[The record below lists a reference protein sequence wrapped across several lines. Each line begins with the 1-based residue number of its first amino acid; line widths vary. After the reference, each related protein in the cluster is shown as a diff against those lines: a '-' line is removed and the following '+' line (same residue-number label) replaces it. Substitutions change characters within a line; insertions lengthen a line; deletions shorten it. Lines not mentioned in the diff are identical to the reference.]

1 MKLQMLALTIATAL
15 AATAAV
21 AQTERGRSNEAD
33 AGNDTLVP
41 QGGVARWSG
50 LAASECGIFG
60 KRYPAVDAVCY
71 FPIDI
76 AAQPGRH
83 QVAVWDQDGAEH
95 LGWVKVEKVDF
106 PDVEM
111 ELPENLQQYVE
122 PDAEQQAR
130 HEEERAAVLKV
141 FEGEIG
147 APRFSL
153 PLAAPAASL
162 PASEDDFGSIRAFN
176 EKRRSQHTGRDY
188 PVGAGNPVKAVAD
201 GIVVLAAD
209 HFFTGKAVY
218 VDHGGGLVS
227 MNFHLGELAVETGDE
242 VKRGD
247 TLGQIGSTG
256 PSTGPHLHLG
266 LRWLGQRIDPQLLLD
281 SPNRLPT
288 IGESDAAAEA
298 KIEAA
303 EAKEPAETD
312 DTLHDDE
319 G

>member
-1 MKLQMLALTIATAL
+1 MNLRLLTLAFAGLALPTASAPLL
-15 AATAAV
+15 A
-21 AQTERGRSNEAD
+21 QSDGS
-33 AGNDTLVP
+33 NDTLVP

-71 FPIDI
+71 YPVDI
-76 AAQPGRH
+76 AAEPGRH

-106 PDVEM
+106 PEVEM
-111 ELPENLQQYVE
+111 ELAEDLQQFVE
-122 PDAEQQAR
+122 PDAAQQAR
-130 HEEERAAVLKV
+130 HREERAAVLKV
-141 FEGEIG
+141 FSTEVAE
-147 APRFSL
+147 PQFSL
-153 PLAAPAASL
+153 PLAASTASM
-162 PASEDDFGSIRAFN
+162 PASEDDFGSIRVFN
-176 EKRRSQHTGRDY
+176 GTRRSQHTGRDY

-201 GIVVLAAD
+201 GTVVLAAD

-256 PSTGPHLHLG
+256 RSTGPHLHLG
-266 LRWLGQRIDPQLLLD
+266 FRWLGQRIDPQLLLD
-281 SPNRLPT
+281 SPSRLPA
-288 IGESDAAAEA
+288 IGESDAAAKA

-303 EAKEPAETD
+303 DAKEPPETD